1 MPLTPNEY
9 NTIMDQL
16 NQWITQDAP
25 GFTWTRP
32 QHDQWSCLGGNN
44 MGQGGPKAI
53 YVQYSL
59 GLNPI
64 NWHISIN
71 LPPDQSCESYANQ
84 LNANHGKIA
93 RFAIDKGTPISRI
106 NITFTARG
114 LANLSQSLK
123 DLEDHIRLSLRMRNS
138 GNNGVVFGRCPKKCP
153 GHHGNNLNPNNA
165 HP

>member
-1 MPLTPNEY
+1 MPLTQAEH
-9 NTIMDQL
+9 NTIMNQL
-16 NQWITQDAP
+16 NQWIAQDAP
-25 GFTWTRP
+25 GFIWMMP
-32 QHDQWSCLGGNN
+32 QSQRWHCLHGAN
-44 MGQGGPKAI
+44 MGGVRAI
-53 YVQYSL
+53 YVQNHLIS
-59 GLNPI
+59 NPI

-71 LPPDQSCESYANQ
+71 LPPDQSCVNYANQ